1 MGGAM
6 PISRTYVQ
14 LVCSKDEYEIYSASL
29 RVALPELRPAQLQA
43 YIRRARKLVGDAGL
57 ERRGRR
63 VFRRVP
69 LKAELLSGALSRFEG
84 RLRIL
89 AGTPAAGGKRPGR
102 KPAASK

>member
-1 MGGAM
+1 M

-29 RVALPELRPAQLQA
+29 RVALPELRPAQLQS
-43 YIRRARKLVGDAGL
+43 YIRRARKVIGVAGV

-89 AGTPAAGGKRPGR
+89 AGMKAPGETGTGR
-102 KPAASK
+102 KSAGSK